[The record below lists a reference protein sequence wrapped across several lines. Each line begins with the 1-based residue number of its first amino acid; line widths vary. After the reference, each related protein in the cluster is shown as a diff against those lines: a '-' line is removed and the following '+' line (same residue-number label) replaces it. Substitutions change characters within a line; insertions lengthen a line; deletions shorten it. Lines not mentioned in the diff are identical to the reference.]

1 MAVENLKDT
10 IITLKEGRKE
20 KNYKLKCK
28 FYSEETGKEYWIYS
42 DEEQDEDGCIE
53 LKVSSVSKKEDAIT
67 LVSCTDPDELR
78 LVVNMYEALKQRVN
92 ICEE

>member
-28 FYSEETGKEYWIYS
+28 FYSEETGKE
-42 DEEQDEDGCIE
+42 
-53 LKVSSVSKKEDAIT
+53 
-67 LVSCTDPDELR
+67 
-78 LVVNMYEALKQRVN
+78 
-92 ICEE
+92 